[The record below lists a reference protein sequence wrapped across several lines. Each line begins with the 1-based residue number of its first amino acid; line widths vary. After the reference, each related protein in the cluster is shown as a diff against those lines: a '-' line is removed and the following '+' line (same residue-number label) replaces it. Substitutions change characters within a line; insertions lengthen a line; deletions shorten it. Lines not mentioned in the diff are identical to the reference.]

1 MSPFST
7 QRKGD
12 KGRPDQLFFPFPPLL
27 MGGDKERAGE
37 FVLIVNLII
46 RNIFILS
53 SNGENTIDNL

>member
-1 MSPFST
+1 M

-27 MGGDKERAGE
+27 MGGDKERAGK

-53 SNGENTIDNL
+53 SNGGEHN